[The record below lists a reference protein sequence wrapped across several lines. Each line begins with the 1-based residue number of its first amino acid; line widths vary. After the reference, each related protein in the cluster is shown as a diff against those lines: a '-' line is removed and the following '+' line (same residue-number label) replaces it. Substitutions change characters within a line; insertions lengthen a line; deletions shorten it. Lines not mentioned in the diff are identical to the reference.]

1 MRPATKPKGDRRYL
15 AHEARGDFDRAQ
27 QDYSSTLEG
36 VASDAVSKANQ
47 ATAKVRLPLL
57 SEAEQPR
64 IAPSQ
69 TVTSSSPLPAAP
81 GAGTQN
87 RENNPMHSS
96 LSGRRV
102 ALVIGNGA
110 YVHVK
115 ALPNPSNDARSIAKS
130 LRDIGFSVTE
140 GIDLDRGGMQTMI
153 RDFLR
158 EAARAHVAMVHFAG
172 HGVQIGGRNYLVPVD
187 AQRSAPAR

>member
-1 MRPATKPKGDRRYL
+1 
-15 AHEARGDFDRAQ
+15 
-27 QDYSSTLEG
+27 

-47 ATAKVRLPLL
+47 ATAKVRLSLL

-64 IAPSQ
+64 IAPSATLAPTQ

-158 EAARAHVAMVHFAG
+158 EAARAHVAMVYFAG